1 MRTTILKSALIIAL
15 SLISLGSFAASTDAP
30 TWEIQGDKVFIV
42 YPDGTKVEA
51 QDGICP
57 TS

>member
-1 MRTTILKSALIIAL
+1 MRTTILKSALLIAL
-15 SLISLGSFAASTDAP
+15 SLISLGSFAASTDAL

-51 QDGICP
+51 QGGVCP